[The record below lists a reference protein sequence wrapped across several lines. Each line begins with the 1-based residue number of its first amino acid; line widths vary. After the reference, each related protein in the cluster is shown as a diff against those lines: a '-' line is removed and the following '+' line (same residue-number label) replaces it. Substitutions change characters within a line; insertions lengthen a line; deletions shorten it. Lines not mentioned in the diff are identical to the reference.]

1 MAYDP
6 TSLSPL
12 IAADAFSMW
21 YYRTA
26 DTRAAVLAPGYFAT
40 ATNRLLPGHVLVL
53 QAGDATAILP
63 VREDGAVG
71 NGLVVD
77 ASAPPRRLNAAG
89 TLDFSADL
97 SATAVARCLS
107 LSPVP
112 AGINVGEVFDV
123 GATVTGPVATV
134 RFAVLN
140 AAGNTV
146 VGPTDAAVA
155 GGAATASFA
164 APSAGTGYRVRAADP
179 ADTLVVQTS
188 PSFVVLSAFALLVE
202 SGAGVLLE
210 SSARL
215 TL

>member
-6 TSLSPL
+6 TALTPL

-26 DTRAAVLAPGYFAT
+26 DTRAAVLADGYFAT
-40 ATNRLLPGHVLVL
+40 ATNRLLAGHVLLL
-53 QAGDATAILP
+53 QAGDATSILP
-63 VREDGAVG
+63 VREGGAVG

-77 ASAPPRRLNAAG
+77 ASSPPLRLTTTG

-97 SATAVARCLS
+97 SASAVARCLS

-112 AGINVGEVFDV
+112 AGINVGETFDV

-140 AAGNTV
+140 GAGATV

-155 GGAATASFA
+155 GGAAQASFT
-164 APSAGTGYRVRAADP
+164 APAAGTGYRVRASDP
-179 ADTLVVQTS
+179 ADTLVTQTS
-188 PSFVVLSAFALLVE
+188 PSFVVLSAFALLLE
-202 SGAGVLLE
+202 AGAGMLLE
-210 SSARL
+210 SGSRL
-215 TL
+215 AL